1 MDVEATDLIFVVV
14 TAGVA
19 WHGLT
24 HRDADGDHPVGHLLF
39 GAIALLFCLRVLF
52 VDVLGLV

>member
-1 MDVEATDLIFVVV
+1 MPEPLDVIFVLV

-24 HRDADGDHPVGHLLF
+24 YRDANGERPVVHQLF
-39 GAIALLFCLRVLF
+39 GAIALLFCVRVLF
-52 VDVLGLV
+52 VDIFGLFD